1 MHTCL
6 KKQFK
11 IALLF
16 LTTVFFLA
24 PSLLTLPIF
33 AHNSDEEMLVAT
45 LWAQVFKEQLEQV
58 QRDLDDIRK
67 RQESLKNN
75 ISQQNQIA
83 NMYSGKVGELRGQV
97 EELQLGIAENEAEIS
112 EIELSSQLLEEE
124 IATLEA
130 SITELETAVDTTE
143 TESSKILVNSY
154 IDHRLYNS
162 LSTSIFD
169 ITDVN
174 TYFKDSQYR
183 ELIQED
189 NRILLEKL
197 HNDRISLE
205 RSRNELEEKRVTI
218 KRNRSIL
225 SEQKSQLERAKADLE
240 SQMQSYTGAILS
252 AQYIANQGQN
262 QLNVAEDDEAKLQ
275 ARMELLK
282 QQLFNSIIQIN
293 SGKYEEAGTI
303 IGFEGNTGISTGPHL
318 HFMFKPS
325 GNSGDY
331 ANPCNYLPG
340 RQLANAYC
348 GVGSP
353 SLPVWPINGNVWLT
367 SGFRTASRPTHS
379 AIDFSTGGGAPIYAA
394 HSGWI
399 QYGNDGACSYYSGPY
414 PCNGAGANYAII
426 CENKNCSNGKMSGYW
441 HLQ

>member
-1 MHTCL
+1 ML
-6 KKQFK
+6 
-11 IALLF
+11 ALISLVF
-16 LTTVFFLA
+16 LVPSFA
-24 PSLLTLPIF
+24 PVYISAHEDDGEDVMAEALGASL
-33 AHNSDEEMLVAT
+33 
-45 LWAQVFKEQLEQV
+45 QEQLEQV
-58 QRDLDDIRK
+58 QRDLEDIRN
-67 RQESLKNN
+67 RQNQLANS

-97 EELQLGIAENEAEIS
+97 EELQLSIAENEAEIA
-112 EIELSSQLLEEE
+112 EIEISSQMLEEE
-124 IATLEA
+124 ITALET
-130 SITELETAVDTTE
+130 SITELETTVATTE
-143 TESSKILVNSY
+143 TESNKILVNSY

-169 ITDVN
+169 MTDVN

-189 NRILLEKL
+189 NKLLLEKL

-205 RSRNELEEKRVTI
+205 RSRNELEEKRVII
-218 KRNRSIL
+218 KRNRSVL
-225 SEQKSQLERAKADLE
+225 SEQKSQLERAKSDLE
-240 SQMQSYTGAILS
+240 SQMQSYTGAILA
-252 AQYIANQGQN
+252 AQYSANQGQA
-262 QLNVAEDDEAKLQ
+262 QLNAAEDDEAKLQ

-293 SGKYEEAGTI
+293 SGKYVEAGTI

-318 HFMFKPS
+318 HFMYKPY

-353 SLPVWPINGNVWLT
+353 SLAVWPINGNIWLT
-367 SGFRTASRPTHS
+367 SGFRTPSRPTHS
-379 AIDFSTGGGAPIYAA
+379 AVDFSTGGGTPIYAA

-426 CENKNCSNGKMSGYW
+426 CENKNCSTGKMSGYW